1 MVDLEAWERAKP
13 HIQAALDAG
22 ENTHSL
28 EDVFTGLTSGDYQ
41 FWHTPVAYCV
51 TEVIDHP
58 QKRVFNFWLAGGDVR
73 VLMKVIE
80 PIAWSWAL
88 SVGCDMAMGQ
98 FVDRK
103 GWDRV
108 VPDGYEKGWRVFR
121 KNR

>member
-51 TEVIDHP
+51 TEVLDYP
-58 QKRVFNFWLAGGDVR
+58 QKKVFNFWLAGGDVK
-73 VLMKVIE
+73 VLMNVIE
-80 PIAWSWAL
+80 PVAWSWAQ
-88 SVGCDMAMGQ
+88 SVGCEMAIGQ
-98 FVDRK
+98 FVDRP

-108 VPDGYEKGWRVFR
+108 IPPGYEKGWRVFR
-121 KNR
+121 KIR